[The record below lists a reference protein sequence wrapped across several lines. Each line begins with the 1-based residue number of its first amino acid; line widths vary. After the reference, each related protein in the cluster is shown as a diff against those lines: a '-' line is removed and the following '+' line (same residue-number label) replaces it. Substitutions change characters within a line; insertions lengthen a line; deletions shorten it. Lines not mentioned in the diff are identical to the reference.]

1 MSFVSIQNEDEHNA
15 QDDSPVCRVL
25 RSYFASQQ
33 ERENEIERQ
42 RGAALITQMPRDLTG
57 GNDVVQEG

>member
-1 MSFVSIQNEDEHNA
+1 MSFVSIQNGDEHNA

-25 RSYFASQQ
+25 RSYFTSQR
-33 ERENEIERQ
+33 ERDEEIERQ
-42 RGAALITQMPRDLTG
+42 RGAAFTTQNPLALTG